1 MGSPISFLNFRAAMH
16 ATHPSICMAWMGVY
30 LCDTTKDDDD
40 NAGVIGGVVAFTVA
54 HVAKLI
60 LDWLATK
67 TGCCAPATTD
77 SPLEA
82 AEEFHVTPN
91 GDAKPPPTAAEP
103 VSPAQT
109 HPAMHIHCLNAHF
122 RCFSLHRAWRM
133 KGAPERQCHVSTA
146 CCSTGREHSQCK
158 FSAQQ

>member
-1 MGSPISFLNFRAAMH
+1 MIMIGCRLLQAPQMWLQ
-16 ATHPSICMAWMGVY
+16 TPCVY
-30 LCDTTKDDDD
+30 APYGLWLWVCRPCNNND
-40 NAGVIGGVVAFTVA
+40 NDAGVIGGVVAFTVV

-67 TGCCAPATTD
+67 TGCCAPATTA

-109 HPAMHIHCLNAHF
+109 HPAMHIH
-122 RCFSLHRAWRM
+122 
-133 KGAPERQCHVSTA
+133 V
-146 CCSTGREHSQCK
+146 
-158 FSAQQ
+158 